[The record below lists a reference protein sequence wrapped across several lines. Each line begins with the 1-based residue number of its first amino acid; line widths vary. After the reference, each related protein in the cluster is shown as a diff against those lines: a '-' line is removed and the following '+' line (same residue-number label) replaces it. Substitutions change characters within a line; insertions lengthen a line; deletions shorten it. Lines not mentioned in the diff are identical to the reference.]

1 MNHKVSDSLSILGV
15 ALPKATIA
23 LLYLCWSASALAQ
36 TDTRET
42 ATEQSAVMI
51 EEIVITEI
59 RSPRLWR
66 LNIERAEDD
75 VYDLFNRL
83 VDNSDYKVD
92 CRREGTTQSRILVR
106 TCEPR
111 FVNRRRALNTR
122 NMIVDWRSDEEDPI
136 RGMEN
141 AINNKYV
148 TESELQ
154 HDLAGKYEEMNQAML
169 ELALENPELMR
180 ALTRLG
186 QLRAAYQENLSA
198 QE

>member
-1 MNHKVSDSLSILGV
+1 MSYKDPDTKQVPGLLFHKAAMAVLCLCCSAMV
-15 ALPKATIA
+15 IA
-23 LLYLCWSASALAQ
+23 Q
-36 TDTRET
+36 INEQETD
-42 ATEQSAVMI
+42 EQVPAAVI
-51 EEIVITEI
+51 EEILVTEI

-75 VYDLFNRL
+75 VYNLFNRL
-83 VDNSDYKVD
+83 TDNSDYKVD

-111 FVNRRRALNTR
+111 FVTRRRALNTR
-122 NMIVDWRSDEEDPI
+122 NMIVDWRSDDEDMI

-148 TESELQ
+148 NESELQ

-169 ELALENPELMR
+169 ELALENPDLMR
-180 ALTRLG
+180 ALERLG
-186 QLRAAYQENLSA
+186 ALRAAYQNNMA
-198 QE
+198 PP

>member
-1 MNHKVSDSLSILGV
+1 MSFSDCDPKKAIRL
-15 ALPKATIA
+15 ALPKMVVAIFCLCCHSA
-23 LLYLCWSASALAQ
+23 LLAQ
-36 TDTRET
+36 TET
-42 ATEQSAVMI
+42 SGTDSDAPAVLL
-51 EEIVITEI
+51 EEILITEI

-83 VDNSDYKVD
+83 IENSDYKVD

-122 NMIVDWRSDEEDPI
+122 NMIVDWRSDEEDPA

-148 TESELQ
+148 NQSELQ
-154 HDLAGKYEEMNQAML
+154 YDLADKYEEMNQAML
-169 ELALENPELMR
+169 QLALENPELMR
-180 ALTRLG
+180 ALERLG
-186 QLRAAYQENLSA
+186 TLRAAYQSSLGSP
-198 QE
+198 

>member
-1 MNHKVSDSLSILGV
+1 MNHRVSDSLTIFGV

-23 LLYLCWSASALAQ
+23 LLCLCWSASVLAQ
-36 TDTRET
+36 TDPRDT

-122 NMIVDWRSDEEDPI
+122 NMIVDWRSDEEDTI

-154 HDLAGKYEEMNQAML
+154 HDLADKYEEMNQAML
-169 ELALENPELMR
+169 QLALENPELMR
-180 ALTRLG
+180 ALNRLG
-186 QLRAAYQENLSA
+186 QLRAAYQETQN
-198 QE
+198 

>member
-1 MNHKVSDSLSILGV
+1 MNHKVSDSLTILGV

>member
-1 MNHKVSDSLSILGV
+1 MMSFSDCD
-15 ALPKATIA
+15 PKKAIRPA
-23 LLYLCWSASALAQ
+23 LLKRVIAIFCLCCHSDLLAQ
-36 TDTRET
+36 TET
-42 ATEQSAVMI
+42 SGIDSDAPAVLL
-51 EEIVITEI
+51 EEILITEI

-83 VDNSDYKVD
+83 IENSDYKVD
-92 CRREGTTQSRILVR
+92 CRREGTTQSRILMR

-122 NMIVDWRSDEEDPI
+122 NMIVDWRSDEEDPA

-148 TESELQ
+148 NQSELQ
-154 HDLAGKYEEMNQAML
+154 HDLADKYVEMNQAML
-169 ELALENPELMR
+169 QLALENPELLR
-180 ALTRLG
+180 ALERLG
-186 QLRAAYQENLSA
+186 TLRAAYQSSIGSP
-198 QE
+198 

>member
-1 MNHKVSDSLSILGV
+1 MSWRKPGATNISGLP
-15 ALPKATIA
+15 LPKTVTIVI
-23 LLYLCWSASALAQ
+23 LCLCWTSMIVAQTGEAQ
-36 TDTRET
+36 TDAEVP
-42 ATEQSAVMI
+42 ALMLD
-51 EEIVITEI
+51 EILITEI

-83 VDNSDYKVD
+83 VENSDYKVD
-92 CRREGTTQSRILVR
+92 CRREGTTQSRILAR

-111 FVNRRRALNTR
+111 FVTRRRALNTR
-122 NMIVDWRSDEEDPI
+122 NMIVDWRSDDEDQI

-148 TESELQ
+148 DERELQ

-169 ELALENPELMR
+169 QLALENPELMR
-180 ALTRLG
+180 ALERLG
-186 QLRAAYQENLSA
+186 ALRAAYQNTMAA
-198 QE
+198 Q

>member
-1 MNHKVSDSLSILGV
+1 MSFSDCDPNKAVRLSFPKIVLAIFCVSFHTY
-15 ALPKATIA
+15 P
-23 LLYLCWSASALAQ
+23 LAQ
-36 TDTRET
+36 TET
-42 ATEQSAVMI
+42 YGTDSDAPAVLL
-51 EEIVITEI
+51 EEILITEI

-83 VDNSDYKVD
+83 IENSDYKVD

-122 NMIVDWRSDEEDPI
+122 NMIVDWRSDEEDPA

-148 TESELQ
+148 TQSELQ
-154 HDLAGKYEEMNQAML
+154 YDLADKYEEMNQAML
-169 ELALENPELMR
+169 QLALENPELQR
-180 ALTRLG
+180 ALERLG
-186 QLRAAYQENLSA
+186 TLRAAYQSSIGSP
-198 QE
+198 